1 MLAFG
6 HHHHG
11 PSDEGGGCSHDNE
24 NMQGIYLHVLADTL
38 GSASVVV
45 STLLTHWTGWSG
57 WDPAASVFISV
68 LIMLSA
74 RPLVV
79 ASAKRLLIGVPG
91 DVEYHLR
98 NVLAGISQQ
107 RGVVGCAVPK
117 FWMQE
122 GGGGHDH
129 DHDHSHSH
137 SHNHDHAHD
146 HKQEHKH
153 EHTPLNGRRL
163 QGTVHVVAARGAP
176 LDDVRDGV
184 RAFLKRNGMDVVVQV
199 EREGDAGCW
208 CGFARVGAAP
218 GKAEGVK
225 EL

>member
-1 MLAFG
+1 
-6 HHHHG
+6 
-11 PSDEGGGCSHDNE
+11 
-24 NMQGIYLHVLADTL
+24 MQGIYLHVLADTL

-68 LIMLSA
+68 LILLSA

-79 ASAKRLLIGVPG
+79 SSAKRLLIGVPG

-117 FWMQE
+117 FWLQE
-122 GGGGHDH
+122 GGSDHDHAHSHAHTHDHAHSHDH
-129 DHDHSHSH
+129 DH
-137 SHNHDHAHD
+137 
-146 HKQEHKH
+146 KH
-153 EHTPLNGRRL
+153 EHGALNGRKL
-163 QGTVHVVAARGAP
+163 QGTVHVVAAHGAP

-184 RAFLKRNGMDVVVQV
+184 RAFLARNDMDVVVQV

-208 CGFARVGAAP
+208 CGFGRLGA
-218 GKAEGVK
+218 KEGPK
-225 EL
+225 TI